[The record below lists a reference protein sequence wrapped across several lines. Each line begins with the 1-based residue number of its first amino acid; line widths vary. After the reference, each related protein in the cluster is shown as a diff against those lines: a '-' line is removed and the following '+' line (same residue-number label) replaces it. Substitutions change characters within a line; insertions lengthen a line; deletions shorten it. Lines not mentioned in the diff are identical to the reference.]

1 MNYHGGYTQ
10 YVELLGQLKMQI
22 VTSAGKE
29 RLSRC
34 SLELKLSQKCRE
46 EGTQALR
53 PLWGNLTAA
62 SVDRPEE
69 VEPYKDGRGLH
80 NTFLTCQSLNEKIIW
95 NAPTHNPWHMN
106 TAMNLQRL
114 RSHRVSQKSE
124 YWDSSGI
131 FFFWFLLH
139 LTIPWKNVGRCVQL
153 IESLLWWPINWTLSL
168 SSHFWAL
175 WKYATD
181 SSVEKMFWQLVLCL
195 LCWAVQKTDFRPVF
209 RFLAKRKNGRLRPFL
224 RNYGR
229 DRVRL
234 STWVIL

>member
-1 MNYHGGYTQ
+1 MLET
-10 YVELLGQLKMQI
+10 LACLKMQI

-53 PLWGNLTAA
+53 PLWVNHTAA

-95 NAPTHNPWHMN
+95 YGPTHNPWHMN
-106 TAMNLQRL
+106 IPAMNHQRL

-131 FFFWFLLH
+131 FLLLIFTSPYYTLKECWTLCPTDWVPPLVANQLNPVTVISFLGSLEICNQF
-139 LTIPWKNVGRCVQL
+139 LCGKNVLTACNL
-153 IESLLWWPINWTLSL
+153 SALLSCT
-168 SSHFWAL
+168 
-175 WKYATD
+175 
-181 SSVEKMFWQLVLCL
+181 
-195 LCWAVQKTDFRPVF
+195 
-209 RFLAKRKNGRLRPFL
+209 KNGFSARFPLF
-224 RNYGR
+224 GKA
-229 DRVRL
+229 
-234 STWVIL
+234 